1 MCWADAFLKN
11 KFLCFGWGSAYL
23 CCVEKAISVT
33 LSYSLTMYTSLSL
46 LAFVSQHTK
55 LFSVVPSSTD
65 FNLRIYTSTHAH
77 VLSWGHIAASWN
89 SPLADLV
96 SQMTQWKWPVLSSAA
111 SQLHTITCFNVP
123 CNNLW
128 AAHSMAFV
136 PQPFFFPFLYLHP
149 SKVICK
155 RKLKFGILLG
165 HTGLK
170 PGHYKQLQHWSFE
183 SGQLTWE

>member
-1 MCWADAFLKN
+1 MLSCHIFLKIIIILN
-11 KFLCFGWGSAYL
+11 FFALAEGVLIFG
-23 CCVEKAISVT
+23 VEKSALY
-33 LSYSLTMYTSLSL
+33 LSLFLSLSMYISLSL
-46 LAFVSQHTK
+46 LAFVSHHRQR
-55 LFSVVPSSTD
+55 FSVMPSSTD
-65 FNLRIYTSTHAH
+65 FNLHIYTSTHAH
-77 VLSWGHIAASWN
+77 VLSWGHVAASWN

-136 PQPFFFPFLYLHP
+136 PQPFFPFLYLHP

-155 RKLKFGILLG
+155 HKLKFGILLG
-165 HTGLK
+165 HAGLK
-170 PGHYKQLQHWSFE
+170 PGHY
-183 SGQLTWE
+183 G